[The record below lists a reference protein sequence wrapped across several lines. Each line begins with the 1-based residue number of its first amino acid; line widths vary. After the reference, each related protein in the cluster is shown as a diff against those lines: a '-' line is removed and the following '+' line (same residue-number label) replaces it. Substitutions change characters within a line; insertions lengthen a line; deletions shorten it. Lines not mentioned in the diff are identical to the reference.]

1 MKDKVC
7 VVTVTYGNRFH
18 LLKQVIEVALSCGLH
33 KIIVVDNNSDLESK
47 NKLVEYEKLHNDKIK
62 VLYLNDNYGS
72 AGGYKRGLETAYNDP
87 ECEFIWLLD
96 DDCVPEKNALTRL
109 VKFYNKK
116 LQESDNNNFALCS
129 FRPAMNNSIKL
140 LADGKKKTADL
151 IFRKYNTYKGFH
163 ILGFPFYLLMKL
175 KIIDINKKFDYD
187 IVKTIE
193 VDAIGY
199 SGLFFNKKII
209 QKIGYPD
216 EGFYLYEDDIDYTY
230 RITKKWN
237 GKIFVVMNSLL
248 QDLEL
253 SYSFDSFSIV
263 SLSCYKLYYSLRNT
277 IIIEKKYNVKNSFV
291 FNINKYTFRILLK
304 ILYFIKYISK
314 ERYQLVIKALDDGER
329 CITGKTYKES

>member
-7 VVTVTYGNRFH
+7 VVTVTYVNRFH
-18 LLKQVIEVALSCGLH
+18 LLKQVIEAALSCGLH

-96 DDCVPEKNALTRL
+96 DDCVPEKNALTIL

-129 FRPAMNNSIKL
+129 FRPAMHTIKL
-140 LADGKKKTADL
+140 LVDSKKRTSGL
-151 IFRKYNTYKGFH
+151 IFAKYNTYKFFH
-163 ILGFPFYLLMKL
+163 ILNLPFRLLIKL
-175 KIIDINKKFDYD
+175 KIIDIYKKLDYD
-187 IVKTIE
+187 SFKTIE
-193 VDAIGY
+193 VDEIGY
-199 SGLFFNKKII
+199 SGLFLNKKLI
-209 QKIGYPD
+209 QKIGFPD
-216 EGFYLYEDDIDYTY
+216 ESFYLYGDDFDYTY

-248 QDLEL
+248 KDLEL
-253 SYSFDSFSIV
+253 SHDNNSSGIA
-263 SLSCYKLYYSLRNT
+263 SLSHYKLYYSVRNA
-277 IIIEKKYNVKNSFV
+277 IIINKKYNLTNYFV
-291 FNINKYTFRILLK
+291 FNINKYTFRFLLK
-304 ILYFIKYISK
+304 ILYLIKYISK
-314 ERYQLVIKALDDGER
+314 ERYQLIIKALDDGER
-329 CITGKTYKES
+329 GITGKIYKKS